1 MGERI
6 PSESHDG
13 DQEDEDSGAI
23 PSGELDHG
31 LQFPTP
37 HEDLLEDEEY
47 LLPQHS
53 PEKSALIEEGA
64 PQQYPTEALGL
75 LDAMAYIGSLL
86 GILVLVIAVVCVILY
101 GLGVV
106 NKFASYLIG
115 SSNDPQDSR
124 DDQQRHHAATIKQT
138 RRETRRVDFDTKQRV
153 RGASKRGHRA
163 SLPSRRHVGKGSGKG
178 SGRHTLARSHTGPR
192 HAVMRR

>member
-31 LQFPTP
+31 LQLPTLD
-37 HEDLLEDEEY
+37 EDLLEDEDY

-64 PQQYPTEALGL
+64 PQQYPKEALGM
-75 LDAMAYIGSLL
+75 LDALAYIGRLL
-86 GILVLVIAVVCVILY
+86 GIVVLVIAVACVIL
-101 GLGVV
+101 
-106 NKFASYLIG
+106 
-115 SSNDPQDSR
+115 
-124 DDQQRHHAATIKQT
+124 
-138 RRETRRVDFDTKQRV
+138 
-153 RGASKRGHRA
+153 
-163 SLPSRRHVGKGSGKG
+163 
-178 SGRHTLARSHTGPR
+178 
-192 HAVMRR
+192 